1 MNQVLKRKRLSANAY
16 AEGIRAGDR
25 IMLSKAITI
34 VESTL
39 PADRIIAE
47 ELIHKLLPRTGVSL
61 RIGISG
67 VPGAGK
73 SSFIETFGSLLIS
86 LGKKLAV
93 LSIDPSSHR
102 TGGSIMGD
110 KTRMETLSNHP
121 AAFVR
126 PSASGGSSGGVHSN
140 TREALMLCEAA
151 GYDVIIIETVGVG
164 QNEVSVRS
172 MVDFFLLLLVAGA
185 GDELQGIKRGVVEVA
200 DAIAINKADGDNVY
214 RAEGARVAY
223 KNALHL
229 LAAAESG
236 WTPEVVSCSAKTSNG
251 IKEIWEMICRYE
263 KQMKESGWFMRQRQA
278 QQLRWMHDMID
289 YQLRQSFYEN
299 VEMQQVISSK
309 EYQVS
314 NGERTAIAAANE
326 LMRQF
331 AEGGKCFYHSG
342 SSSQSSMP

>member
-47 ELIHKLLPRTGVSL
+47 ELIHQSLRHAGASL

-86 LGKKLAV
+86 LGKKPAV

-110 KTRMETLSNHP
+110 KTRMETLSYHP

-126 PSASGGSSGGVHSN
+126 PSASGGTSGGVHSN

-164 QNEVSVRS
+164 QNEVSVRN
-172 MVDFFLLLLVAGA
+172 MVDFFLLLLVGGA

-214 RAEGARVAY
+214 RAEEARVAY
-223 KNALHL
+223 KNALYL

-278 QQLRWMHDMID
+278 QQLRWMHDIL
-289 YQLRQSFYEN
+289 QCQIHALLHVQS
-299 VEMQQVISSK
+299 MRK
-309 EYQVS
+309 EIQCCEAEVM
-314 NGERTAIAAANE
+314 NEKITPMAAARR
-326 LMRQF
+326 LLSALVTRLRDQ
-331 AEGGKCFYHSG
+331 
-342 SSSQSSMP
+342 